1 MSTPFPFTQQHR
13 MAPVI
18 VSRRYHS
25 LPNICTEYIPNEL
38 LQLNNARKNKTPLF
52 SYSYDPYKKKKNDPC
67 DHFSNVES
75 KPALPSVQFR
85 SFKCSFAIFSCATIP
100 SFCTRDT
107 PPSTDTEIGYR
118 TRLLRLLMPNIASTR
133 IFHIG
138 GILHATFT
146 TFNAENFSPIS
157 RRKK

>member
-25 LPNICTEYIPNEL
+25 IPNICTKYIPNEL

-52 SYSYDPYKKKKNDPC
+52 SYSYDPYKKKKER
-67 DHFSNVES
+67 S
-75 KPALPSVQFR
+75 LR
-85 SFKCSFAIFSCATIP
+85 SFFKRRIEACAAFAPISFVQMFVCHFLLRHHSKLLHQ
-100 SFCTRDT
+100 RH

-133 IFHIG
+133 IFHVG

-157 RRKK
+157 GRKK

>member
-1 MSTPFPFTQQHR
+1 MLEKIKRLCFPTPTIR
-13 MAPVI
+13 
-18 VSRRYHS
+18 
-25 LPNICTEYIPNEL
+25 T
-38 LQLNNARKNKTPLF
+38 
-52 SYSYDPYKKKKNDPC
+52 KKKRTILAIIFQTSNRSLRSN
-67 DHFSNVES
+67 FVRSNVRLRFS
-75 KPALPSVQFR
+75 PAPPFQA
-85 SFKCSFAIFSCATIP
+85 FAP
-100 SFCTRDT
+100 ET

-133 IFHIG
+133 IFHVG

>member
-1 MSTPFPFTQQHR
+1 MLEKIKRLCFPTPTIR
-13 MAPVI
+13 
-18 VSRRYHS
+18 
-25 LPNICTEYIPNEL
+25 T
-38 LQLNNARKNKTPLF
+38 
-52 SYSYDPYKKKKNDPC
+52 KKKRTILAIIFQTSNRSLRC
-67 DHFSNVES
+67 LRSNFVRSNVRLPFS
-75 KPALPSVQFR
+75 PAPPFQA
-85 SFKCSFAIFSCATIP
+85 FAP
-100 SFCTRDT
+100 ET

-133 IFHIG
+133 IFHVG

>member
-1 MSTPFPFTQQHR
+1 MLEKIKRLCFPTPTIR
-13 MAPVI
+13 
-18 VSRRYHS
+18 
-25 LPNICTEYIPNEL
+25 T
-38 LQLNNARKNKTPLF
+38 
-52 SYSYDPYKKKKNDPC
+52 KKKKRTILAIIFQTSNRSLRC
-67 DHFSNVES
+67 LRSNFVRSNVRLPFS
-75 KPALPSVQFR
+75 PAPPFQA
-85 SFKCSFAIFSCATIP
+85 FAP
-100 SFCTRDT
+100 ET

-133 IFHIG
+133 IFHVG